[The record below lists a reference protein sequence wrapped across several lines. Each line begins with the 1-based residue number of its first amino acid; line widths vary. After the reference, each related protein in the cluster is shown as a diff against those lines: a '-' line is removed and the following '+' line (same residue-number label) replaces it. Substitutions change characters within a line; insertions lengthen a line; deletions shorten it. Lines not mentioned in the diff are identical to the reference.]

1 MKQSALIIILT
12 TVSFWKPAAGQPA
25 FKVTTVDTNV
35 NHAAAIAVADL
46 NRDGIPDLVAASWG
60 NPPSSAD
67 YKGIRYSLGSDSA
80 VSSWSCL
87 AVDSIYHPMGVE
99 AADLDGDSLID
110 VAACGWVSNDL
121 AWWGND
127 GNVPINWTRY
137 AIDSN
142 FTNAHEIHAADIDGD
157 GDFDIFAAAA
167 GVKQIAVWYNDGSQP
182 PVWTKQVVDSAFG
195 GARSVVAADFDGDG
209 DLDLAGAALLIDQVA
224 WWRNEGDSPAAW
236 TKYVIDNTFDT
247 AHRLNWVDLD
257 LDGRADLVG
266 AGYSGSI
273 VWWRNTV
280 GSPIDWVKQAVA
292 PEYPGGMVAHA
303 ADMDGD
309 GDIDIIG
316 TNQVNDL
323 VSVWTNEGGAP
334 PAWTEY
340 RWSYPG
346 PWPILPYDLNGDGT
360 PDMVTGGYY
369 ESSWFRNISH
379 LRVSAVPGFCS
390 LLPGDST
397 SVLLELPLRFG
408 KTSAVEISA
417 ALEAAPFQGS
427 ISLVLDRTSLSSP
440 DSCRLAITASP
451 DASPGKYG
459 ISITTSDGIDTL
471 TIEGMIEI
479 EIIGQG
485 QAACIGASQKML
497 ALVRSV
503 WSETDSLGSFP
514 SSIGSNYQALI
525 IESGAGPADSAK
537 VRSFIENGGRAL
549 IMAETPYDLC
559 AGTALAPISGWLGAT
574 TFAFYTGAG
583 ISIISNYNEP
593 FGFSSVASGDTLGIA
608 VSGCGRL
615 SGLTANA
622 TSIAHLGSV
631 SSAIAGAYCH
641 YGSGHSFYYTG
652 GAGISPSSDSLL
664 AAYLKNP
671 ALGVGSVPGGIVL
684 TARLLLKVKPN
695 PMAGYCQID
704 LNLPSSG
711 PADLS
716 VYDIAGRKIATI
728 LHQPMAQGPHREYW
742 DGRMAGGLR
751 CASGVYFIRGTTPAG
766 AATQKVLLLK

>member
-1 MKQSALIIILT
+1 MKNTILFALMAGVL
-12 TVSFWKPAAGQPA
+12 FWKPAAGQPA
-25 FKVTTVDTNV
+25 FKVMTADTNV

-46 NRDGIPDLVAASWG
+46 NRDGLPDLVAASWG

-67 YKGIRYSLGSDSA
+67 YRGVRYSLGQDSA
-80 VSSWSCL
+80 ASSWTCL
-87 AVDSIYHPMGVE
+87 PVDSIYQPMGVD
-99 AADLDGDSLID
+99 AADIDGDSICD
-110 VAACGWVSNDL
+110 VVACSWTSNDL

-127 GNVPINWTRY
+127 GNVPIHWTRY
-137 AIDSN
+137 IVDSN

-157 GDFDIFAAAA
+157 GDLDIIAAAA
-167 GVKQIAVWYNDGSQP
+167 GVNQVAVWYNDGSQP
-182 PVWTKQVVDSAFG
+182 PVWSKQVVDSSFG
-195 GARSVVAADFDGDG
+195 GARSVIAADFDGDG

-224 WWRNEGDSPAAW
+224 WWRNEGGSPAAW

-273 VWWRNTV
+273 VWWRNTA
-280 GSPIDWVKQAVA
+280 GSPIDWVKQVVA

-334 PAWTEY
+334 PAWTEC
-340 RWSYPG
+340 RWSFPG
-346 PWPILPYDLNGDGT
+346 PWPILPYDLDHDGA
-360 PDMVTGGYY
+360 PDIVTGGYY
-369 ESSWFRNISH
+369 ESAWFRNLSR
-379 LRVSAVPGFCS
+379 LRLSADLAFCS
-390 LLPGDST
+390 LSPGDSII
-397 SVLLELPLRFG
+397 VRLYLPLRYG
-408 KTSAVEISA
+408 KIATVDISP
-417 ALEAAPFQGS
+417 ALDNTPTLGS
-427 ISLVLDRTSLSSP
+427 IHLTLDRTTLSSP
-440 DSCRLAITASP
+440 DSCQLTIKASP

-459 ISITTSDGIDTL
+459 ISIISTDGIDSL
-471 TIEGMIEI
+471 AAEGMIEI

-485 QAACIGASQKML
+485 QAACIGADGKML
-497 ALVRSV
+497 ELVRSV
-503 WSETDSLGSFP
+503 WGDTDSLWNLPTTLG
-514 SSIGSNYQALI
+514 GNYQAVV
-525 IESGAGPADSAK
+525 IESGAGPADTAK
-537 VRSFIENGGRAL
+537 LRNFVGNGGRVLLTAN
-549 IMAETPYDLC
+549 TPYDLC
-559 AGTALAPISGWLGAT
+559 AGTGLAAISGWLGAA
-574 TFAFYTGAG
+574 TFAFYTGSG

-593 FGFSSVASGDTLGIA
+593 FGFSGIASGDNLGLA

-652 GAGISPSSDSLL
+652 GAGLGPASDSLL
-664 AAYLKNP
+664 AAFLKNP
-671 ALGVGSVPGGIVL
+671 ALGVGSVPEGIVL
-684 TARLLLKVKPN
+684 TARLLLRVKPN
-695 PMAGYCQID
+695 PMSRSCQID
-704 LNLPSSG
+704 LDLPASG

-716 VYDIAGRKIATI
+716 VYDIAGRKVATI
-728 LHQPMAQGPHREYW
+728 LHQPMPQGPHRKYW
-742 DGRMAGGLR
+742 DGRSADGSR
-751 CASGVYFIRGTTPAG
+751 CASGIYFVRC
-766 AATQKVLLLK
+766 AALDKSVTQKVLLLK